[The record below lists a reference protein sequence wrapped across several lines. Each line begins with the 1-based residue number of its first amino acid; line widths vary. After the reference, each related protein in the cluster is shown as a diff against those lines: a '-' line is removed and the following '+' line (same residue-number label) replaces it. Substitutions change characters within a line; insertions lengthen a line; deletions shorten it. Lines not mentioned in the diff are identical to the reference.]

1 MNDTLNVLKQHR
13 SIRRFSGQPV
23 EQTLV
28 QDIVRCGQ
36 HAASSSHIQACCSIQ
51 IKLVTFSSPG
61 PLKLAHRDFQK

>member
-36 HAASSSHIQACCSIQ
+36 HAASSSHIQAC
-51 IKLVTFSSPG
+51 
-61 PLKLAHRDFQK
+61 